1 MAELDMTTPPP
12 KKRSLTTIDPRTK
25 ARNAAEKRF
34 RAYGVIAI
42 SIGLLFLAILAVSIV
57 RAGRASVA
65 SWAPRPRCQSGSS
78 FAARRRL
85 SWQRFISIP
94 P

>member
-1 MAELDMTTPPP
+1 MAELDMSTPTP

-42 SIGLLFLAILAVSIV
+42 SIGLMFLAI
-57 RAGRASVA
+57 
-65 SWAPRPRCQSGSS
+65 
-78 FAARRRL
+78 
-85 SWQRFISIP
+85 
-94 P
+94 